1 MKGYRRGWKRGMC
14 IVCLSSLSSVVSS
27 TGISWFV
34 QAEDLR
40 FESRK
45 ENCSNSI
52 PGPGSSW
59 FEPFTTTKPW
69 REPLREKNFQEQ
81 QCSKVTQLA
90 APERDAETRPI
101 QPLVKLTLQV
111 KACWGPCDFSTNVES
126 CGSTF
131 YSSSSFFF
139 LTALYLLEPKQK
151 EVISLVCLWQPGFA
165 QYNDLFELS
174 SVEGM

>member
-1 MKGYRRGWKRGMC
+1 M
-14 IVCLSSLSSVVSS
+14 VSS

-69 REPLREKNFQEQ
+69 REPLREKNFQEL
-81 QCSKVTQLA
+81 QCSRMTQPA
-90 APERDAETRPI
+90 VPGRDAETRPI
-101 QPLVKLTLQV
+101 QPFVKLTLQV
-111 KACWGPCDFSTNVES
+111 KACWDLCDFSTNAES

-131 YSSSSFFF
+131 YSSFFFF
-139 LTALYLLEPKQK
+139 LTTLCLLEPKQI

-174 SVEGM
+174 NVQGM